1 MLDECLQDLQEATIH
16 LENSNYSLLYRIH
29 KLNMALE
36 MSSLLKSNTNIFELP
51 SVSFDQKFA
60 VFGSLIL
67 PLVAP
72 IIKNLAFE
80 LKRNFFQRESFKH
93 SF

>member
-1 MLDECLQDLQEATIH
+1 MLEECLQDLQEATNH
-16 LENSNYSLLYRIH
+16 VENSNYSLLYRIH

-36 MSSLLKSNTNIFELP
+36 MSSLLKSNMDIFELP
-51 SVSFDQKFA
+51 SVSYDQKFA

-80 LKRNFFQRESFKH
+80 LKRNFFSKRELQKV
-93 SF
+93 